1 MKVTTV
7 LYEDLEPG
15 AVPGFVMR
23 VHALGTGFRYRA
35 APLLARVGAQPVQR
49 IFIAPDGGGF
59 SGFLAETPGAED
71 RLFVHYMDEPELD
84 TSEDAEPPLLA

>member
-7 LYEDLEPG
+7 FYEELQPG
-15 AVPGFVMR
+15 AIPGFAFR
-23 VHALGTGFRYRA
+23 IHAIGTGFPYRA
-35 APLLARVGAQPVQR
+35 APLLARVGAQPVEQ
-49 IFIAPDGGGF
+49 IFIAPDGNGF
-59 SGFLAETPGAED
+59 SGFLAEAPGAED